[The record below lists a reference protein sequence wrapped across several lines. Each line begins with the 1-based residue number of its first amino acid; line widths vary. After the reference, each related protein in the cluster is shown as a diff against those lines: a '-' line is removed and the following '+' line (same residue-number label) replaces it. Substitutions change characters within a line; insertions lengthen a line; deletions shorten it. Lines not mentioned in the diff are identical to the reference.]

1 VALPISSK
9 GRRQFLK
16 CGACAFGAAVL
27 TACQDSESSST
38 LPLTPVALGPVA
50 DFPVGATV
58 STLERLVIVRDEAGF
73 GAMSLRCTHQ
83 ECLVAYGGPAQ
94 PIECPC
100 HGAQFTAE
108 GVVLRGPAPVDLPWY
123 EVRVTPPGILEVF
136 VGVIVPR
143 TTRFPWVGV
152 R

>member
-1 VALPISSK
+1 MPI
-9 GRRQFLK
+9 
-16 CGACAFGAAVL
+16 
-27 TACQDSESSST
+27 
-38 LPLTPVALGPVA
+38 ALGPVA

-58 STLERLVIVRDEAGF
+58 RTLERLVIVRDEAGF

-123 EVRVTPPGILEVF
+123 EVRVTPRGILEVF